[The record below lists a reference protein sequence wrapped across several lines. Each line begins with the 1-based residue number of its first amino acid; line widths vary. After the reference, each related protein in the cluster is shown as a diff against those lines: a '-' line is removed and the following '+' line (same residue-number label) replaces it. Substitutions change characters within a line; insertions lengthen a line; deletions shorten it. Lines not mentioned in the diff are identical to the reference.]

1 MPAGAQLPESLR
13 EKWGTLLETSS
24 FAARSRA
31 AYGSFLQMGDGIL
44 LETVLDH
51 AALFYFDSEA
61 M

>member
-44 LETVLDH
+44 LEIV
-51 AALFYFDSEA
+51 
-61 M
+61 